1 MNINFQTIAGNKKA
15 DDSFRTGMESDER
28 IGMSAGKV
36 SAASSSAFAV
46 DLDTSIFS
54 NDAYAQRAR
63 SLDDISKMAENTDVL
78 TQHNYMALLSN
89 TMSEKDYAKALE
101 DGFDIKNLNSSET
114 VTILDKIKSVLL
126 ESGEEIIG
134 YNDDLSTQKLAKIT
148 GSESFAMAI
157 KKSFS
162 ENDIPITQENIRAV
176 AGAYDQVSNISEPSD
191 DAIKYMVLNN
201 LRPTIGNLYFANH
214 STNGQSATGKGF
226 YAQETGGYYAQ
237 KAEDYNWQQLE
248 PQMDKVIEEAGLDTA
263 DESSKQ
269 NAKWMVIQGIPLT
282 AENLISLSEIRNVD
296 FPISDE
302 AAANAMAAAI
312 SDGKKAFEGNLFDPT
327 SNLEKAMKLVE
338 NTGKITDEAIKKTL
352 TQGKDVNLKNLID
365 ITNGQESSKN
375 LFVVN
380 EISEN
385 DPKLIQARLQLE
397 EVRLK
402 MTVEANKNLLDSGFS
417 VDTAP
422 MEQLIDK
429 LKEML
434 GNIASASNDK
444 NADTTP
450 VVAGGNV
457 VRMLSLTVSRVNIIS
472 RGPADVS
479 GALAGEF
486 ETATLSKISSVSE
499 NLAMKFK
506 AAGQGYETM
515 MTKPRSDLG
524 DSMRKAFGNVDNIL
538 NDMGYETDEVNR
550 RAVRILGYNS
560 MEINEENF
568 ENVRAWDQKL
578 KATIER
584 LKPGAVLDLIRE
596 GKNPLNMTIEEL
608 SESLDNLM
616 KDGENENGGNSK
628 KGEEKYAKFLYKLEK
643 KGDIT
648 SAEKASF
655 IGIYRLFHTLKVTDH
670 QAIGSILK
678 TGRDMTI
685 GNLLDATRTQK
696 TSRRG
701 LDYTVDDSFGGLGV
715 KESTSVKIDEQINSA
730 FRFYSAQ
737 ADIVYENL
745 EPEKLMAAKP
755 DNNTLLPDLANAL
768 LQEQIDEQLEKEYCE
783 EQVRQIRQTAGNKGA
798 EAALNEMNFYGV
810 EVTYNNL
817 EAMIANRRDRRTGNI
832 WEKADELDNE
842 EINDELK
849 EVTDLLG
856 EENYEEIY
864 KEKLANVSD
873 KMTDILMNPED
884 TYIDFRAITLMQK
897 QMSVMSHN
905 SERGSFE
912 VPIEIDGSKVT
923 MHITLKSDNSNIS
936 RMEASVQT
944 FEYGLITAS
953 LYKQDGIINGMLT
966 TTNSQS
972 ADEVEYL
979 ESLKKRMC
987 EKLTEKVEEAGVD
1000 QTKIAILYNAQL
1012 QPTGVGTSANAMEG
1026 KTENIT
1032 DTGTLLKMAKAFVEA
1047 I

>member
-1 MNINFQTIAGNKKA
+1 MNINFQTIAGNKNA
-15 DDSFRTGMESDER
+15 EDSLRTGMDSDER
-28 IGMSAGKV
+28 IGMNAGKV
-36 SAASSSAFAV
+36 SAAHTSAFAV

-63 SLDDISKMAENTDVL
+63 SFDDISKMAENTDVL

-89 TMSEKDYAKALE
+89 TMSEKDYAKALK
-101 DGFDIKNLNSSET
+101 DGFDIKNLNSTET

-126 ESGEEIIG
+126 ESGQEIVG
-134 YNDDLSTQKLAKIT
+134 YNDDLSTEKLAKIT
-148 GSESFAMAI
+148 GSESFAVAI

-162 ENDIPITQENIRAV
+162 ENDIPLTQENMRAV
-176 AGAYDQVSNISEPSD
+176 AGAYDQVSNTPEPSD

-201 LRPTIGNLYFANH
+201 LRPTIGNFYFANH
-214 STNGQSATGKGF
+214 STNGQSATGRGF

-237 KAEDYNWQQLE
+237 KSEDYNWQQLD
-248 PQMDKVIEEAGLDTA
+248 PQIDKVIEEAGLDTS
-263 DESSKQ
+263 DETAKA
-269 NAKWMVIQGIPLT
+269 NARWMVIQGIPLT
-282 AENLISLSEIRNVD
+282 AKNLVSLDEIRKVD

-302 AAANAMAAAI
+302 AAANAMTAAI
-312 SDGKKAFEGNLFDPT
+312 SDGKKAFEGNLFDCE
-327 SNLEKAMKLVE
+327 SNIHKAMKLVE
-338 NTGKITDEAIKKTL
+338 DTGKITDDAVKKTL
-352 TQGKDVNLKNLID
+352 TEGKDLNLKNLID
-365 ITNGQESSKN
+365 ASEGRANNKN
-375 LFVVN
+375 LFVIN
-380 EISEN
+380 EIKED

-422 MEQLIDK
+422 MQQLIDK

-434 GNIASASNDK
+434 GNIASTSPDKQMNAS
-444 NADTTP
+444 P
-450 VVAGGNV
+450 VIASGNV
-457 VRMLSLTVSRVNIIS
+457 LRTLSLTVSRVNIIS

-499 NLAMKFK
+499 NLTMKFK

-515 MTKPRSDLG
+515 MTQPRSDLG

-538 NDMGYETDEVNR
+538 KDMGYETDEANR

-578 KATIER
+578 KATVER

-608 SESLDNLM
+608 SESLDDLM
-616 KDGENENGGNSK
+616 KDGENGSNKNSQ

-643 KGDIT
+643 KGDIS

-655 IGIYRLFHTLKVTDH
+655 IGIYRLFHTLKATDH
-670 QAIGSILK
+670 QAIGSLLK

-685 GNLLDATRTQK
+685 GNLLDATRTQR

-701 LDYTVDDSFGGLGV
+701 LDYTVDDSFGGLGA
-715 KESTSVKIDEQINSA
+715 KESTQIKIDEQINSA

-745 EPEKLMAAKP
+745 EPEKLIAAKP
-755 DNNTLLPDLANAL
+755 ANNTLLPDLANAL
-768 LQEQIDEQLEKEYCE
+768 LNEETDEQLEKEFCE
-783 EQVRQIRQTAGNKGA
+783 EQVRQIRQMAGSKAA
-798 EAALNEMNFYGV
+798 EGALNEMNLYGV
-810 EVTYNNL
+810 ELTYNNL
-817 EAMIANRRDRRTGNI
+817 EAMISNRRDRRTGNI
-832 WEKADELDNE
+832 WEKADDLDD
-842 EINDELK
+842 EISEDLKDITDSLGDE
-849 EVTDLLG
+849 G
-856 EENYEEIY
+856 YEETY
-864 KEKLANVSD
+864 KEKITNISD
-873 KMTDILMNPED
+873 KMSDILMNPED
-884 TYIDFRAITLMQK
+884 TYIDVRTITLMQK
-897 QMSVMSHN
+897 QLSVMSHN
-905 SERGSFE
+905 SDRGSFE
-912 VPIEIDGSKVT
+912 VPVEIDGSKVS

-936 RMEASVQT
+936 RMEASIQT

-953 LYKQDGIINGMLT
+953 LYKQDGVINGMLT
-966 TTNSQS
+966 TTNGQS
-972 ADEVEYL
+972 SDEVEYL

-987 EKLTEKVEEAGVD
+987 EKLAETVENAGVD
-1000 QTKIAILYNAQL
+1000 RSKIAILYNAQL

>member
-1 MNINFQTIAGNKKA
+1 MNINFQTIAGNKNA
-15 DDSFRTGMESDER
+15 DDSFRIGTDSDER
-28 IGMSAGKV
+28 ISVGTGKA
-36 SAASSSAFAV
+36 SAAHSDVFAV
-46 DLDTSIFS
+46 DLDTSIFRG
-54 NDAYAQRAR
+54 DAYAQRAR
-63 SLDDISKMAENTDVL
+63 SLEDISKMAENTDVL

-89 TMSEKDYAKALE
+89 TMSEKDYAKALK
-101 DGFDIKNLNSSET
+101 DGFDLKNLNSSET

-126 ESGEEIIG
+126 ESGEEIVG
-134 YNDDLSTQKLAKIT
+134 FNDDLSVDKLAKIT
-148 GSESFAMAI
+148 GSQSFAVSI

-162 ENDIPITQENIRAV
+162 ENDIPLTQENIRAV
-176 AGAYDQVSNISEPSD
+176 AGAYEQVSGTPELSD
-191 DAIKYMVLNN
+191 DAVKYLVLNK
-201 LRPTIGNLYFANH
+201 LSPTISNFYFANH

-226 YAQETGGYYAQ
+226 YAQETSGYYAQ

-248 PQMDKVIEEAGLDTA
+248 PQIDKVIEEAGLDTA
-263 DESSKQ
+263 DESNKI
-269 NAKWMVIQGIPLT
+269 NAKWMVVQGIPLT
-282 AENLISLSEIRNVD
+282 AENLISLDEIRKVD
-296 FPISDE
+296 FPITDE
-302 AAANAMAAAI
+302 AAAKAMTAAI
-312 SDGKKAFEGNLFDPT
+312 SNGKKAYEGNLFDST
-327 SNLEKAMKLVE
+327 SNLEKAMKIVE
-338 NTGKITDEAIKKTL
+338 DTGKITDEAVKMTL
-352 TQGKDVNLKNLID
+352 TEGKDINLKNLIEA
-365 ITNGQESSKN
+365 TGGQKNTGN

-380 EISEN
+380 EIKED

-434 GNIASASNDK
+434 GNIAPVAAEK
-444 NADTTP
+444 AVQAPNA
-450 VVAGGNV
+450 VAGGNALKL
-457 VRMLSLTVSRVNIIS
+457 LSLTVSKVNIIS

-479 GALAGEF
+479 GALANEF
-486 ETATLSKISSVSE
+486 ESATLSKISDVSE
-499 NLAMKFK
+499 NLTMKFK

-515 MTKPRSDLG
+515 MTQPRSDLG

-538 NDMGYETDEVNR
+538 KDMGYETDEINR

-578 KATIER
+578 KATVER
-584 LKPGAVLDLIRE
+584 LKPGAVLNLIRE
-596 GKNPLNMTIEEL
+596 GKNPLGMTIEEL
-608 SESLDNLM
+608 SQSLDDLT
-616 KDGENENGGNSK
+616 KDGDKEGKRNSK
-628 KGEEKYAKFLYKLEK
+628 KGDEKYSKFLFKLEK
-643 KGDIT
+643 KGEIT
-648 SAEKASF
+648 GEEKASF

-701 LDYTVDDSFGGLGV
+701 LDYTVDDNFGGLEA
-715 KESTSVKIDEQINSA
+715 KEGNQIKIDEQINSA

-745 EPEKLMAAKP
+745 EPEKLMEAKP
-755 DNNTLLPDLANAL
+755 SNNTLLPDLANAL
-768 LQEQIDEQLEKEYCE
+768 LNSEIDEQLEKQYCD
-783 EQVRQIRQTAGNKGA
+783 EQVRQIRQMAGSKAAEGA
-798 EAALNEMNFYGV
+798 LSEMNLYGV
-810 EVTYNNL
+810 ELTYNNL
-817 EAMIANRRDRRTGNI
+817 EAMIANRRDRRNGNI
-832 WEKADELDNE
+832 WERAFDLDDE
-842 EINDELK
+842 EI
-849 EVTDLLG
+849 TDNLEDITASLG
-856 EENYEEIY
+856 EEGYEEKY
-864 KEKLANVSD
+864 REDLANVSD
-873 KMTDILMNPED
+873 KMSDILMNPED
-884 TYIDFRAITLMQK
+884 TYIDLRAITLMQK
-897 QMSVMSHN
+897 QLTVMSHN

-912 VPIEIDGSKVT
+912 VPVEIDGSKVT

-944 FEYGLITAS
+944 IEYGLITAS
-953 LYKQDGIINGMLT
+953 LYKQDGVVNGMLT

-972 ADEVEYL
+972 SDEVEYL

-987 EKLTEKVEEAGVD
+987 EKLAETIEDAGVD
-1000 QTKIAILYNAQL
+1000 QSKIAILYNAQL
-1012 QPTGVGTSANAMEG
+1012 QPTGVGTIANATEG
-1026 KTENIT
+1026 ATEKTT

>member
-148 GSESFAMAI
+148 GNESFAMAI

-162 ENDIPITQENIRAV
+162 ENDIPLTQENIRAV

-479 GALAGEF
+479 GALVGEF
-486 ETATLSKISSVSE
+486 ETATLSKISSASE

-715 KESTSVKIDEQINSA
+715 KDSTSVKIDEQINSA

-864 KEKLANVSD
+864 KEKLANVSE

-953 LYKQDGIINGMLT
+953 LYKQDGVINGMLT